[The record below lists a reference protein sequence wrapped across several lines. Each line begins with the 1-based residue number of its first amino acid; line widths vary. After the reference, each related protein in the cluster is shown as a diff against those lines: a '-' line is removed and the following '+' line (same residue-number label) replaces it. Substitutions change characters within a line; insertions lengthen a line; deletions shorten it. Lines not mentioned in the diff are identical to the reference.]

1 MESPW
6 RTLGP
11 VDAVFKRNH
20 LRMLLGA
27 VLLAGAVLYPILINT
42 IFKPS
47 GPKPLTET
55 SLINEQAKY
64 EIQLCTEEFASSSD
78 GYKTNHYYLASDGLS
93 WRIVMLSEATA
104 KRCEPI
110 IDYSYGDTDIAPL
123 PLVVEGL
130 SAAIPEQLQEYAL
143 EVVQMLIDENA
154 DPTTLQDEIGS
165 LMLVEGAQHSFPL
178 ANILIL
184 IGLGG
189 VGVLLILSGRY
200 NKKTARQ
207 QLEEADEKGL
217 YERLA
222 DDFEQAA
229 YYPSFKL
236 IVHHGVLLLSLIH
249 I

>member
-130 SAAIPEQLQEYAL
+130 SAAIL
-143 EVVQMLIDENA
+143 NSCRN
-154 DPTTLQDEIGS
+154 TRWKS
-165 LMLVEGAQHSFPL
+165 C
-178 ANILIL
+178 
-184 IGLGG
+184 
-189 VGVLLILSGRY
+189 RC
-200 NKKTARQ
+200 
-207 QLEEADEKGL
+207 
-217 YERLA
+217 
-222 DDFEQAA
+222 
-229 YYPSFKL
+229 
-236 IVHHGVLLLSLIH
+236 
-249 I
+249 

>member
-154 DPTTLQDEIGS
+154 DPTTLQNEIGS

-178 ANILIL
+178 ANVLIL

-189 VGVLLILSGRY
+189 AGVLLILSGRY

-207 QLEEADEKGL
+207 QLEKRTKKACMSVWRTTL
-217 YERLA
+217 SRRLII
-222 DDFEQAA
+222 
-229 YYPSFKL
+229 L
-236 IVHHGVLLLSLIH
+236 HLS
-249 I
+249 